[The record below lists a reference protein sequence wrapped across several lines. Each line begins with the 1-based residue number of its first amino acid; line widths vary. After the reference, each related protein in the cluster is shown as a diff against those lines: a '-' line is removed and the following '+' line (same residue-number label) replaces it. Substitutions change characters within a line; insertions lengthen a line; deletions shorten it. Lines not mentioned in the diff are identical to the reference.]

1 MSKHH
6 HSQSKISRPEPSAN
20 LQSSFITEIEEKRQ
34 INESSQLS
42 QQLSQEMKK
51 ELKKPHQMQS
61 QVEAKIVAN
70 KKQLDQLTTQRARAI
85 EA

>member
-1 MSKHH
+1 
-6 HSQSKISRPEPSAN
+6 
-20 LQSSFITEIEEKRQ
+20 
-34 INESSQLS
+34 
-42 QQLSQEMKK
+42 
-51 ELKKPHQMQS
+51 MQS